1 VLFVSI
7 ARSAPGRAHG
17 SDMRRRSFA
26 AACRYNYNL
35 GYDFAGNRDGSLLL
49 RWAGAFSSTSTA
61 TCGSSITSACSMQ
74 HGQRIIHQPLDL
86 LRSAGFEVREVRT
99 AACSP
104 SSEEDRDLYRGV

>member
-1 VLFVSI
+1 MLFVSI

-26 AACRYNYNL
+26 AACRYNYNF
-35 GYDFAGNRDGSLLL
+35 GYDFAGNRNGSPLL
-49 RWAGAFSSTSTA
+49 RWAGAFLLDKHRNLRVVYH
-61 TCGSSITSACSMQ
+61 SACSMQ